1 MTPSIQSSWTRA
13 ATRALSVTVA
23 LASWAVATGGC
34 STPVTNE
41 TNNTFIAPICDGG
54 TMLCDEGCVDISTD
68 RDNCGACG
76 LGCAGTCSQGICSL
90 TCLGG
95 FIVCDDACVDV
106 QNDPANCGECGNA
119 CGAGKV
125 CSLGKC
131 EVECPIGSLLC
142 GNACANLAT
151 NANNCGG
158 CGKVCA
164 GAPNA
169 DGTCAASV
177 CGIAC
182 DEGFATCDGNEVNGC
197 ETDTAGDPLNC
208 GGCGKVCEGVANG
221 TPTCAASKCGIACG
235 ADYSDCSG
243 ACVNQETDAKNCGG
257 CGNVCA
263 VGESC
268 KSGGCANNISAC
280 DQGSDPKDASVT
292 YVVCSADA
300 SSAWISGKLQGL
312 YHAEAICKAL
322 GYVGL
327 GQYGGNCGNV
337 CGYCEDETTS
347 CSQPGNKT
355 FDMNGNKGTDDLGII
370 LGYFVTWE
378 CVNT

>member
-1 MTPSIQSSWTRA
+1 MTPGIQSSWTRA

-54 TMLCDEGCVDISTD
+54 TMLCDDGCVDVSTD

-221 TPTCAASKCGIACG
+221 TPACAASKCGIACD

-243 ACVNQETDAKNCGG
+243 ACVNEQTDAKNCGG
-257 CGNVCA
+257 CGKACSNGEICKVGACEVCA
-263 VGESC
+263 MPSGHWYEGELGQSC
-268 KSGGCANNISAC
+268 NQVCMSHGGF
-280 DQGSDPKDASVT
+280 DVDASQH
-292 YVVCSADA
+292 
-300 SSAWISGKLQGL
+300 SGNS
-312 YHAEAICKAL
+312 
-322 GYVGL
+322 VGK
-327 GQYGGNCGNV
+327 CF
-337 CGYCEDETTS
+337 EPT
-347 CSQPGNKT
+347 KT
-355 FDMNGNKGTDDLGII
+355 DGVNWESVECMSTDNNTNWGANGNTPNGNFTNPGCHLA
-370 LGYFVTWE
+370 
-378 CVNT
+378 CACNQ